1 MTVTAVVVAQWGDE
15 GKGKV
20 VDYLAQAA
28 DLVVRYNGGDN
39 AGHTIV
45 NELGT
50 FKLRLTPS
58 GIFNPAVTC
67 LIGPGV
73 VVNPT
78 TLLAELADLDARGVG
93 TGGLLVSERAHVVMP
108 YHLLL
113 DQIQERARGETA
125 QGTTGRGIAPAY
137 ADKASRIGLR
147 IGDLLDGD
155 FLRRQ
160 LREIAEWHD
169 PVLVARGAETLDVS
183 GLARQCLEWGEA
195 LRPRIADT
203 LPVVHRALRE
213 DQRVILEGQLGALRD
228 LDWGIYPFSTSSTTL
243 AGGACAGAGVPPHR
257 IGRVVG
263 VAKAYTT
270 AVGAGPV
277 PAELSDD
284 TGELLRAAGQEYGT
298 ATGRARRCGWFDA
311 VATRFAAELNG
322 VDELALTKLDVLDGL
337 PRLRVC
343 VAYRAGSRL
352 LDSVPTARP
361 LEQVTPVYE
370 DLPGWRRPT
379 AGIRDLASLP
389 DEALAYVR
397 RIEALVGVPV
407 RLVGTGAHRH
417 DTIHRRDAAA
427 LFERGCRPAWG
438 RHLREGAET
447 VEGLRG

>member
-1 MTVTAVVVAQWGDE
+1 MTVTAIVGAQWGDE

-20 VDYLAQAA
+20 VDYLAQEA
-28 DLVVRYNGGDN
+28 DLVIRYNGGDN

-45 NELGT
+45 NDLGT

-73 VVNPT
+73 VVSPA
-78 TLLAELADLDARGVG
+78 TLLAELADLDSRGVS
-93 TGGLLVSERAHVVMP
+93 TKGLLVSERAHVVMP

-113 DQIQERARGETA
+113 DQLQERSRGEA
-125 QGTTGRGIAPAY
+125 PQGTTGRGIAPAY
-137 ADKASRIGLR
+137 ADKASRVGLR

-160 LREIAEWHD
+160 LREVAEWHD
-169 PVLVARGAETLDVS
+169 PVLVTRAAAPLDVPS
-183 GLARQCLEWGEA
+183 LARQCLEWGEA

-203 LPVVHRALRE
+203 LPVVRRALR
-213 DQRVILEGQLGALRD
+213 DGQRVVLEGQLGALRD
-228 LDWGIYPFSTSSTTL
+228 LDWGIYPYSTSSTTL
-243 AGGACAGAGVPPHR
+243 AGGASAGAGVPPHR
-257 IGRVVG
+257 VDRVVG

-277 PAELSDD
+277 PAELADD
-284 TGELLRAAGQEYGT
+284 VGELLREAGREYGT

-337 PRLRVC
+337 PRLRIC
-343 VAYRAGSRL
+343 VAYRAGNRL
-352 LDSVPTARP
+352 LDSVPTARA
-361 LEQVTPVYE
+361 LEHVAPVYE
-370 DLPGWRRPT
+370 ELPGWQRPT
-379 AGIRDLASLP
+379 AGARDLAALP
-389 DEALAYVR
+389 DEALAYIR
-397 RIEALVGVPV
+397 RIQALVGVPV
-407 RLVGTGAHRH
+407 RLIGTGAHRR

-427 LFERGCRPAWG
+427 PFERGCRPAWG

-447 VEGLRG
+447 AEGLRG